1 MFTRSELEIKTVP
14 ELRDMCRRYGVR
26 PTGSPALKGSYITSL
41 MSFAIIAIKQ
51 MEEGRGLRLPSLASI
66 QIIESAIDEMNTPTD
81 EQAGL
86 IKISMEGRRM
96 NYPDRYEQERLL
108 AWYMVKMKLEEIM
121 SLIAR

>member
-1 MFTRSELEIKTVP
+1 
-14 ELRDMCRRYGVR
+14 
-26 PTGSPALKGSYITSL
+26 

-66 QIIESAIDEMNTPTD
+66 QVIESAIDEMNTPTD